1 VSAEGL
7 AAEIAALDRAHE
19 AGQAGNTAGRKMF
32 ESVVS
37 ALAIR

>member
-1 VSAEGL
+1 MPHP
-7 AAEIAALDRAHE
+7 DRCSE
-19 AGQAGNTAGRKMF
+19 KLLGNDMADREMF